1 MDGKFKK
8 LKPLMPSIECTRI
21 AVKEHVSEAER
32 TIRTLKE
39 HTRGLLGTLLF
50 ENFPQRMKIEF
61 VYFMVL

>member
-1 MDGKFKK
+1 MHQD
-8 LKPLMPSIECTRI
+8 SSE
-21 AVKEHVSEAER
+21 VKEHVSEAER

-39 HTRGLLGTLLF
+39 RTRGLLGTLLF